1 MTVYRDLYFD
11 SSDGLKLYARDY
23 PGPESTAP
31 VLVCL
36 HGLTRNSRDF
46 ATLAESLCGY
56 FRVLV
61 PEARGRGLSAYD
73 PDISHY
79 ALMTY
84 VEDLHH
90 LLVQQ
95 GVQSC
100 SVVGT
105 SMGGLMTFAYN
116 ALHPGMVK
124 RAVINDI
131 GPDIATEGLDRI
143 KRYVG
148 VAGPFADWGEATAYL
163 KGVSGE
169 IFPNYTERQWSA
181 FARQCYTERD
191 GSVVIDYDPKIAEP
205 LEATD
210 SDGEADTLW
219 SLFSALHT
227 VPVLLIRGELSD
239 LLDPACVDRMAAEH
253 PNLSVLE
260 VPGVGHAPMLDEPGV
275 LEQIRAFLVD

>member
-1 MTVYRDLYFD
+1 MTGYRDLYFD
-11 SSDGLKLYARDY
+11 SPDGLRLYARDY

-46 ATLAESLCGY
+46 AALAEFLCGH

-61 PEARGRGLSAYD
+61 PEVRGRGLSAYD
-73 PDISHY
+73 SDISHY
-79 ALMTY
+79 ALMIY

-116 ALHPGMVK
+116 ALHPGVVQK
-124 RAVINDI
+124 AVINDI
-131 GPDIATEGLDRI
+131 GPDIAKAGLDRI

-148 VAGPFADWGEATAYL
+148 VAGPFADWEEATAYL
-163 KGVSGE
+163 RGVSGE
-169 IFPNYTERQWSA
+169 IFPNWREEQWSA
-181 FARQCYTERD
+181 FARQCYTERN
-191 GSVVIDYDPKIAEP
+191 GSVVIDYDPQIAGP
-205 LEATD
+205 LENTD
-210 SDGEADTLW
+210 SDGEAEILW
-219 SLFSALHT
+219 SLFSALHA
-227 VPVLLIRGELSD
+227 VPVMLIRGALSD
-239 LLDPACVDRMAAEH
+239 LLEPACVTRMACEH
-253 PNLSVLE
+253 PNLTVLE

-275 LEQIRAFLVD
+275 AEQIKTFLVD